1 MRRFLFITVVSTI
14 MLAPVLVL
22 AAPSSPLSE
31 PTGVMSQRL
40 LPDCGADCSWVH
52 LVQLAS
58 NILNFLVYLS
68 IIAAAIMF
76 AYAGFLY
83 MSDGGSM
90 DKVKKAHGI
99 FTAVVVGIIIVLVAW
114 LSVDTLMKSL
124 TGKGVKEWSKNQ
136 QSSISEP
143 LRRAV

>member
-1 MRRFLFITVVSTI
+1 M
-14 MLAPVLVL
+14 LVL
-22 AAPSSPLSE
+22 AGPLSE
-31 PTGVMSQRL
+31 PTGVMGQRL
-40 LPDCGADCSWVH
+40 LPDCGADCQWSD
-52 LVQLAS
+52 LVQLGS

-68 IIAAAIMF
+68 IIAAAVMF

-114 LSVDTLMKSL
+114 LSVDVLMKSL
-124 TGKGVKEWSKNQ
+124 TGRGVREWSSNK
-136 QSSISEP
+136 SSGISEP
-143 LRRAV
+143 LHRAV